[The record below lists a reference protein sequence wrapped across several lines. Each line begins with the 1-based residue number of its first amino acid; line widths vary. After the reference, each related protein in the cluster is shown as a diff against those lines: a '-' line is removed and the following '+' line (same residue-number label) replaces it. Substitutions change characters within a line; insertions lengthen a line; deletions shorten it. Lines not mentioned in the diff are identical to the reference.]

1 MTASYRKRSAPGG
14 TAQTLDPVDTPP
26 LDGPSA
32 AGQATLPH
40 SRRARWLVTG
50 ALTAVLVAA
59 AVILR
64 VLYIDSLGVNSDEAV
79 YAGQA
84 ASIARDDDLQP
95 YFPIFRAHPLL
106 FQVILSIPY
115 ELWGVS
121 SLAGRLLSVAFG
133 LGTVGMVYL
142 TGTLMYGRTVGYLS
156 ALIAATMPYLVVVNR
171 QIILDGPMVFMAT
184 VGLYFMARF
193 SITHRSAWLYA
204 ASAALGLTF
213 LAKETSILLLGGI
226 YAFIALTPSLR
237 IRPRQ
242 LLTATFI
249 YLSVIMVYPV
259 SVILSGASRTG
270 GNFIVWQLLRR
281 ANHPW
286 TFYPTVVPPALGIP
300 VIIAALLGLW
310 FLRGRRSWR
319 ESLLIWWIVGPVVFF
334 QIWAVKGFQYLL
346 PIAPAVAI
354 LAGHA
359 LAALGA
365 RRWGTRGWSLDGRFV
380 MVPLVALTAIWLTIS
395 SVNSILPNRAGT
407 EFLAGTGGVPGGRE
421 AGQWVSDN
429 VPKGAELL
437 ALGPSMANIIQFY
450 GHRKTYGLSISP
462 NPLHRNPVYE
472 PVLNPDLRIRHND
485 LQYIVWDSFSA
496 DRSPFF
502 SAGLLK
508 YVDRYN
514 GEVVHTQNVTFRTDG
529 GDSVTKPAIVIYR
542 VRP

>member
-1 MTASYRKRSAPGG
+1 MAPTVHGRTTAQVSNDADDPPGREPTGGQPPPGG
-14 TAQTLDPVDTPP
+14 APIQPHRVRSRLV
-26 LDGPSA
+26 LGV
-32 AGQATLPH
+32 GATVVL
-40 SRRARWLVTG
+40 A
-50 ALTAVLVAA
+50 TAVT
-59 AVILR
+59 LR
-64 VLYIDSLGVNSDEAV
+64 VVFIDSLGVNSDEAV

-84 ASIARDDDLQP
+84 ASIARDEDLLP
-95 YFPIFRAHPLL
+95 YFPVFRAHPLL

-115 ELWGVS
+115 GLWGVS
-121 SLAGRLLSVAFG
+121 SLTGRLLSVAFG
-133 LGTVGMVYL
+133 LATVGMVYL
-142 TGTLMYGRTVGYLS
+142 TGKLMYGRAAGYIS
-156 ALIAATMPYLVVVNR
+156 AFIAATMPYLVVVNR

-193 SITHRSAWLYA
+193 ALTQRPAWLYA

-237 IRPRQ
+237 IGLRQ
-242 LLTATFI
+242 LVMATLI
-249 YLSVIMVYPV
+249 YLSVILVYPV
-259 SVILSGASRTG
+259 SVVLSGASRTG
-270 GNFIVWQLLRR
+270 GNFVVWQLLRR

-286 TFYPTVVPPALGIP
+286 TFYPVVVPPALGIP
-300 VIIAALLGLW
+300 VLVAAVLGLW

-346 PIAPAVAI
+346 PIAPALAI
-354 LAGHA
+354 LAGQA
-359 LAALGA
+359 LAALGS
-365 RRWGTRGWSLDGRFV
+365 RRWGTRGRSVPGRLV
-380 MVPLVALTAIWLTIS
+380 MIPVVAFTVIWLTVS
-395 SVNSILPNRAGT
+395 SVNSILPSRAGT

-429 VPKGAELL
+429 VPRGAELL

-472 PVLNPDLRIRHND
+472 PVINPDLRIRRND

-514 GEVVHTQNVTFRTDG
+514 GEMVHTEYISFVTG
-529 GDSVTKPAIVIYR
+529 SGESVLKPAIVIYR

>member
-1 MTASYRKRSAPGG
+1 MGVAVA
-14 TAQTLDPVDTPP
+14 L
-26 LDGPSA
+26 
-32 AGQATLPH
+32 
-40 SRRARWLVTG
+40 LV
-50 ALTAVLVAA
+50 VAA
-59 AVILR
+59 VGLR
-64 VLYIDSLGVNSDEAV
+64 VVFVDSLGVNSDEAV

-84 ASIARDDDLQP
+84 ASIAGNVDLLP

-115 ELWGVS
+115 GLWGVS
-121 SLAGRLLSVAFG
+121 SLAGRLLSAAFG
-133 LGTVGMVYL
+133 VATVAMVYV
-142 TGTLMYGRTVGYLS
+142 TGKRMYGRTAGYIS
-156 ALIAATMPYLVVVNR
+156 ALVAATMPYLVVVNR

-193 SITHRSAWLYA
+193 ALSHRSAWLYA
-204 ASAALGLTF
+204 ASVALGLTF

-237 IRPRQ
+237 IRPRE
-242 LLTATFI
+242 LVTATLI
-249 YLSVIMVYPV
+249 YLAVILVYPV
-259 SVILSGASRTG
+259 SVMLSGASRTG
-270 GNFIVWQLLRR
+270 GNFVVWQLLRR
-281 ANHPW
+281 ANHDW

-300 VIIAALLGLW
+300 VIIAAVLGLW

-334 QIWAVKGFQYLL
+334 EIWAVKGFQYLL

-354 LAGHA
+354 LAGQS
-359 LAALGA
+359 LAALGT
-365 RRWGTRGWSLDGRFV
+365 RRWGTRGWSIDGRVV
-380 MVPLVALTAIWLTIS
+380 MTILVAFTTIWLAVS
-395 SVNSILPNRAGT
+395 SVTSILPNRAGT

-421 AGQWVSDN
+421 AGLWVNEN
-429 VPKGAELL
+429 VPEGAELL

-450 GHRKTYGLSISP
+450 GHRKTYGLSTSP

-496 DRSPFF
+496 GRSPFF
-502 SAGLLK
+502 AAGLLK

-514 GEVVHTQNVTFRTDG
+514 GEMVHTENITFVTDG
-529 GDSVTKPAIVIYR
+529 GGSVTKPAIVIYR